1 MQAHTFFL
9 YLLIILLT
17 ARLFA
22 ELAVRLK
29 APSVIGELFAG
40 IVIGPSLFGWIE
52 PVEALRLMAEIGII
66 MLLFEVGLSTDV
78 RRLIH
83 SGRKSAIVAII
94 GFIAPLLFGY
104 IIGHWFIGL
113 TILESLFIGGTL
125 TATSIGITVRVLSDL
140 QLNNSHQGQI
150 VLGAAVLDDVL
161 GVMLLALLYEF
172 SVGGGI
178 NWVNATKVLVFVSTF
193 FVLAPILAKF
203 MSVFIKRFHDVS
215 EIPGL
220 IPTTIVSLVLFFA
233 WLAHVVG
240 APELLG
246 GFAAGLALSRRFFLP
261 FGITLR
267 TNKKFA
273 KTIEQ
278 QMRPIITLFT
288 PIFFVVVGLSINLRA
303 IDWTSYHV
311 WGFSLVLLVAAIVGK
326 MLGSFLIRE
335 SWASRIMIGMSM
347 VPRGEVG
354 LIFAELGRFSG
365 IFNNEIHAG
374 LVIVIVLTT
383 IIPPFAM
390 KWFYKH
396 YSHQLL
402 VPATSTHAA
411 IDADRQ

>member
-9 YLLIILLT
+9 YLLVILLT

-29 APSVIGELFAG
+29 SPSVIGELFAG

-52 PVEALRLMAEIGII
+52 PVEALKLMAEIGII
-66 MLLFEVGLSTDV
+66 LLLFEVGLSTDIK
-78 RRLIH
+78 RLIK
-83 SGRKSAIVAII
+83 SGTKSTIVAIV
-94 GFIAPLLFGY
+94 GFVAPLIFG
-104 IIGHWFIGL
+104 F
-113 TILESLFIGGTL
+113 TIAFWMFDLSLLISLFIGGTL
-125 TATSIGITVRVLSDL
+125 TATSIGITVRVLTDL
-140 QLNNSHQGQI
+140 KLNNSHQGQI

-172 SVGGGI
+172 SIGGGV
-178 NWVNATKVLVFVSTF
+178 NWVNALKVLVFVSAF
-193 FVLAPILAKF
+193 FALAPLLAKL
-203 MSVFIKRFHDVS
+203 MSMVIKRFHATS

-233 WLAHVVG
+233 WLAHAVG

-261 FGITLR
+261 LGVTLR
-267 TNKKFA
+267 KDEDFA
-273 KTIEQ
+273 KAIEEEMQ
-278 QMRPIITLFT
+278 PIISLFT
-288 PIFFVVVGLSINLRA
+288 PIFFVVVGLSINLRE
-303 IDWTSYHV
+303 IDWSSPQV
-311 WGFSLVLLVAAIVGK
+311 WVFSFVLLVAAIAGK
-326 MLGSFLIRE
+326 LIGSFFIKENL
-335 SWASRIMIGMSM
+335 ASKIMIGMSM

-374 LVIVIVLTT
+374 MVIVIVLTT

-396 YSHQLL
+396 YSDKLL
-402 VPATSTHAA
+402 A
-411 IDADRQ
+411 QE